1 MIILTGKNLGE
12 RHKDLNMKVHE
23 ATIKRVDF
31 DEIKQTPE
39 ESDVDKLFKIAVAS
53 KYMNI
58 EYIIDVL
65 KCGDP
70 LYISKALKCDWI
82 YGDNYAHI
90 INPRNLQNDII
101 PYMSIKMK
109 KKMLTA
115 ISMHIR
121 NESRAVEFY
130 NYCVEIGCT
139 NIAIKFLHFTT
150 ENFKLEILKD
160 PLKFDRL
167 RPFVTSDEGAVI
179 KHFIGSSFTLADTFL
194 KVNNCNRNDVLR
206 ELIYLYALSEEK
218 YLDLLEKYTNYSI
231 YNKRF
236 LSIHISKSIMKK
248 HKHRVIKNPIL
259 YVSVLN
265 KTAIVK
271 YSTEEDA
278 KIYALAFFPIHVD
291 DFWYSYLSEQK
302 YYLDKITTGRFQF
315 IKQMFTSKFPK
326 EEFENSLKFYDHRC
340 YEIMT
345 VEEKETWALQQIAS
359 EKEILGKGQDYL
371 WYKFVNFEKAFKEMK
386 RLVMITPNRSKRAD
400 MILILIESAK
410 TQRDLETLLKY
421 FYERHI
427 NEQKHVKENFLDKVL
442 RYFNVYEFDKDC
454 WEALNIMFHNLE
466 VYSSTDYISKNEYRL
481 IAVIYHIINDIEI
494 PQVLKEHIANGMQIY
509 SLKTNTDTL
518 TKEKIEKVFQYL
530 FDLIM
535 EKIRE
540 FEIEST
546 LPNEIRKHIYNL
558 LDLLD
563 LYEKPKELIP
573 ELVNHFMKLDW
584 SEYEYHRFI
593 RTDQSRPPPLNL
605 LRDLKSDS
613 KHLIEN
619 LPRLRKELDTYDKC
633 NISTALKKL
642 RIYFTQDV
650 AKECL
655 RYFNTLLDEEKLW
668 HKEAQAIVHALFQ
681 LGDLNFKVDL
691 MKKFAPSE
699 ATINHSEIDE
709 KLLRIQ
715 MAICSHI
722 LYSRPP
728 IPLECTFM
736 YLKGDYVPFCLPIFN
751 ALLSNLPVPLC
762 MDFVENLLNKPVSIQ
777 KHGIRLAFEC
787 FNTENFNTVILSAW
801 NKTKN
806 VSLRLVIFDAL
817 YSKISSLPSGQ
828 EALFETL
835 KSIILRLQPDD
846 DDEIFNII
854 KSNKLPEHLVVETI
868 EMAWKVVSQ
877 FPPKLTNLIRMQD
890 LIICITNRI
899 HQIRQDIVSE
909 IVDTFVASV
918 FKPHEVETK
927 DKLSYEAIS
936 LIDSKWQ
943 LTVNF
948 LTYVDENNLDKKIE
962 VTKLILMK
970 SFKPQNYGSIKNR
983 HDLIDI
989 GISFISQ
996 LEDASYNQ
1004 APTRYVTINKL
1015 MQSVIETLQTV
1026 FATEE
1031 IYILIWKLQ
1040 LGIVARKTI
1049 IKPVNEIAANIF
1061 ARELGNLVKEF
1072 IDKELFFNS
1081 FLSQINYVLQDK
1093 IQHVISKLYLKN
1105 TSDFYLKIQQIQLRI
1120 EMIILTGKNLGE
1132 RHKDLNS
1139 KVHEA
1144 TTKRVDFDEI
1154 KQKPEESDA
1163 DKLFKI
1169 AVASKY
1175 MNIEY
1180 IIDVLKCGDPLYIS
1194 KALKCEWIYGD
1205 NYAHIINPRN
1215 LQNDIIPCMS
1225 IKMKKKMLTAISMH
1239 IRNESR
1245 AVEFYNYCVEI
1256 GCTNIA
1262 IKFLHFTTENFKLEI
1277 LKDPLKFDRLRP
1289 HITSDKGA
1297 VIKHFI
1303 GLSFT
1308 LADLFLEVFICNRN
1322 EVLRELIYLYAVS
1335 EEKYL
1340 DLLEKFTDFSNCRME
1355 RFLSIR
1361 ISTSIMKKHKDR
1373 VIKNPILYVSVL
1385 NKKAIVKYSTEE
1397 DAKIYALEFFPQRVD
1412 DFWYSYLSEQKYYLD
1427 KITTG
1432 RFQFIKQMFTS
1443 KFPEEEFEN
1452 SLKFYDH
1459 GCYEIMTSEE
1469 KETWALQQLA
1479 GEKEILGKG
1488 QDYLWYKFVNFEK
1501 AFKEM
1506 KRLVM
1511 ITPNRSKRADMILIL
1526 IESAKTQRDLE
1537 TLLKYFYERHIN
1549 EQKHVK
1555 ENFLDKVL
1563 RYFNVYE
1570 FDKDCWEALNIM
1582 FHNLEVYSSTDYIS
1596 KNEYRLIAVIY
1607 HIVNDIEIPQV
1618 LKEHIASDNMQFY
1631 SLKDNTDTLTK
1642 EQTDKVFQYIFNLF
1656 MDKIREHKN
1665 KCNAPYVVQTYIK
1678 HILDLLY
1685 VYKKPKELIPELV
1698 NHFMKLDWSEY
1709 ENHKFIRSEERRPP
1723 PLNLLSDLKSDS
1735 QLLIDNLPLLKSE
1748 IYTSDKCNISKV
1760 LKKLRIYFTQ
1770 DVAKECLRYFNT
1782 LLDEEK
1788 LWHKEA
1794 QAIVH
1799 ALFQLGDLNFKV
1811 DLMKKFAPSEATI
1824 NHSEIDE
1831 KLLRIQ
1837 MAICSHI
1844 LYSRPP
1850 IPLECTFMYLKGDY
1864 VPFCLPI
1871 FNALLSNLPVPLCM
1885 DFVENLLNKPVSI
1898 QKHGI
1903 RLAFECFNTENFN
1916 TVILSAWNKTKNVSL
1931 RLVIFDALY
1940 SKISSLPSGQEALF
1954 ETLKSIILRLQPD
1967 DDDEIF
1973 NIIKSNKLPEHL
1985 VVETIEMAWKVVSQ
1999 FPPKLTNLI
2008 RMQDLI
2014 ICITNRIHQ
2023 IRQDIVSEIVDT
2035 FVALVFKPHEEE
2047 TKDKLSYEAI
2057 SLIDSKWQLTAS
2069 FLTYV
2074 DENNLDKKI
2083 EVTKLILMKSFK
2095 PQNYGSI
2102 KNRHDLIDIGI
2113 SFISQLEDASYNQ
2126 APTRYV
2132 TINKLMQS
2140 VIETLQTV
2148 FATEEI
2154 YILIWK
2160 LQLGIVARKTII
2172 KPVNEIAANIFARE
2186 LGNLVKEFID
2196 KDLFFN
2202 SFLSQINYVLQDK
2215 IQHVISKLYL
2225 KNTSDFY
2232 LKIQHRIEM
2241 IILTGKNLGERHK
2254 DLNSKVHE
2262 ATTKRVDFDEIKQK
2276 PEESDADKLFKIAVA
2291 SKYMNIEY
2299 IIDVLKC
2306 GDPLYI
2312 SKALR
2317 CEWIYG
2323 DNYAH
2328 IINPRNLQNDI
2339 IPCMSI
2345 KMKKKM
2351 LTSISMHIRTE
2362 SRAVEFYNYCVEIG
2376 CTNIAIK
2383 FLHFTTE
2390 NFKLQILKD
2399 PLKFDRLRPLITS
2412 DKGAVIKHFIG
2423 LSFTLADL
2431 FLEVFICNRNEV
2443 PRELIYLYAVSE
2455 EKYLDLLEKFTD
2467 FSNCRMERFLSIRIS
2482 TSIMKKHKHR
2492 VIKNPILYVSVLNK
2506 KAIVKYSTEEDAKM
2520 YALAFFP
2527 KHVDDFWC
2535 SYLSEQKYYLD
2546 KITTGKF
2553 QFIKQMFTS
2562 KFPEEEF
2569 ENSSKFYVEG
2579 CYEIMTSE
2587 EKETWALQQLAS
2599 EKEILGDGEDYLWYK
2614 FINFE
2619 KAFKEMKRMVLII
2632 PDRSTRANMMFV
2644 LVESAKTQRDLET
2657 LLKYFYEKYINEQKH
2672 VKEHLIDSVLRNFNV
2687 FEFDKDCWEAL
2698 NIMFHNIEVY
2708 SSTDYS
2714 TSWTDYK
2721 GIAIIYHLI
2730 NDIEIPQVVT
2740 DTLTKEQTD
2749 KVFQYIFNLFMDK
2762 ISEHKN
2768 KCNAPYVV
2776 QTYIKHILELLYVYK
2791 KPKELIPELVNHFMK
2806 LDWSEYE
2813 NHKFIRSEESRPPP
2827 LNLLRDLKSDSQ
2839 LLIDN
2844 LPLLKSEI
2852 YTSDK
2857 CNISKVL
2864 KKLRIYFK
2872 QDVAKEYLRYF
2883 NALLDEEK
2891 LWHKEAQAI
2900 VHALFQ
2906 LGDLNF
2912 KVDLMKKFAPSEAT
2926 IDHSE
2931 IDEKLL
2937 HIQMAIC
2944 SHILYSRPPIPLE
2957 CTLMYIKGDYV
2968 PFCLPI
2974 FDALL
2979 SNLPLPLCIHF
2990 VENLLN
2996 KPVSI
3001 QKHGIRLVIGC
3012 LNVDKFNTVIL
3023 SAWNKT
3029 KNVSLRVAIFDAL
3042 YSKISTLPS
3051 GQEALFETLKSI
3063 ILRLR
3068 PDDDD
3073 KIFNIINSNKLP
3085 EHLVVESIET
3095 AWKVVSQFPPKL
3107 SNLNRM
3113 RDLINCITNR
3123 IHQIR
3128 QDIVSEIVDTFV
3140 ALVFKPYEVETKD
3153 KLSYEAISLIH
3164 SKWQLTVNFLTYV
3177 DENNLDKKIEVT
3189 KLILMKCFK
3198 PQKYG
3203 SVENKHDLIDIGTSF
3218 ISQLEDASYN
3228 QAPSR
3233 YVTINKLM
3241 QSVIETLQTVFAMK
3255 EIYIL
3260 IWKLQLGIVARK
3272 TIIKPVNEI
3281 AANIFAR
3288 ELGNLVKEFIDK
3300 ELFFN
3305 SFLTRIN
3312 DVLQDKIQHVISKL
3326 NLENTSD
3333 FCVKIHHSIE
3343 MIILKGKN
3351 LGERHKDLNSKVHEA
3366 TAKRVDFD
3374 EIKQTPEES
3383 DVDKL
3388 FKIAVASKYMNI
3400 EYIIDVLK
3408 CGDPLYISKAL
3419 KCEWIYGDNYAHII
3433 NPRNLQNDI
3442 IPYMSIKMKKKVL
3455 TAISMH
3461 IRNES
3466 RAVEFYN
3473 YCVEIGC
3480 TNIAIKFLHFTTE
3493 NFKLEILKDPLK
3505 IVHLRY
3511 LFTSDKGVFIKHF
3524 IGSSFIL
3531 ANAFLKVCGN
3541 RSQGLRKLVYL
3552 YTFSEE
3558 EYLKLLEKHTMLN
3571 NRTRESETV
3580 DRFLSLRISKSI
3592 MKKHKDRV
3600 IKKPTLYINI
3610 LSKQALTKYSTEEDA
3625 KFYAIA
3631 LLPDDVHHFWTKD
3644 PFCIKQRFLF
3654 DIIISTSKYKFVKEI
3669 FTSKYPD
3676 EEFETDL
3683 SFYSQVCD
3691 LMTAEEKEIWANEEI
3706 ARQKKDYGEV
3716 LQYKLYRFT
3725 TFEKAFGDIK
3735 ELLLTSKKA
3744 QRTEL
3749 LLLLIEFAKDQRHLD
3764 KVLKLFCQ
3772 KHINIEKRIK
3782 ETFIEKVME
3791 YFNVYELDTNCWE
3804 SLNQIFRSF
3813 NVYDSIE
3820 FIDKYEY
3827 RTIALI
3833 RHIINDIE
3841 LPAALRTHIDN
3852 ELYFISFENN
3862 TKRLTKEQ
3870 QEKVFQYFF
3879 NLYMGEIRKFENV
3892 PYDNEVKVEIRSY
3905 IHNVLRLLELY
3916 NRTNKDCP
3924 ELVNHF
3930 IKLDWPQ
3937 FKRLRF
3943 LRTESGTEAVHF
3955 VEPRSLM
3962 CDLKSDSKL
3971 LIECL
3976 PFIRKNINV
3985 PYKFKITAIL
3995 KKLKIYFSH
4004 DIAQEYLRFF
4014 VSLLNEDK
4022 LWHKEAQA
4030 GVHAL
4035 LLLGDEDFK
4044 VDLMKKYAPT
4054 EATINHKEIDEKLLR
4069 IQRAIYSHILY
4080 SRPPVPLEYTFMYLK
4095 GDYVHFCLP
4104 MFNALLS
4111 NLPFLQLRNFVETL
4125 LNTPV
4130 STQKHGIRLAFQC
4143 LNTEDLNAI
4152 ILRTWNKMKNVSL
4165 RIVIF
4170 GALYNKITE
4179 LPNGQ
4184 DTLFPT
4190 LKSMILTLNHDDD
4203 DEIFNLIKSNK
4214 LPEHLTVECI
4224 EIAWKVSSSF
4234 PLTRT
4239 NIDRMHDLINY
4250 MIDNID
4256 KIGQSTV
4263 REIINTF
4270 IESGFNLHKEEAKE
4284 NLSSEAISFIES
4296 KWLLTLKYLMTDDG
4310 LEEKIEVTKLI
4321 LMKCFKPED
4330 IKNKQ
4335 VLIDTGMRFISQ
4347 LEDAPYSIMQ
4357 SVIETLETVFAMEEI
4372 YILIWKL
4379 QLGIVARKAINKPNE
4394 AFAYYVINTT

>member
-1 MIILTGKNLGE
+1 MECSLVRAVRYPHQALEMAHLRLAEVVMGQHWAKSWQITDPYTYTAAPHSPWFEPRPLNCFTFLWKHIRKNLGE

-130 NYCVEIGCT
+130 NYCVEIGC
-139 NIAIKFLHFTT
+139 
-150 ENFKLEILKD
+150 
-160 PLKFDRL
+160 
-167 RPFVTSDEGAVI
+167 
-179 KHFIGSSFTLADTFL
+179 
-194 KVNNCNRNDVLR
+194 
-206 ELIYLYALSEEK
+206 
-218 YLDLLEKYTNYSI
+218 
-231 YNKRF
+231 
-236 LSIHISKSIMKK
+236 
-248 HKHRVIKNPIL
+248 
-259 YVSVLN
+259 
-265 KTAIVK
+265 
-271 YSTEEDA
+271 
-278 KIYALAFFPIHVD
+278 
-291 DFWYSYLSEQK
+291 
-302 YYLDKITTGRFQF
+302 
-315 IKQMFTSKFPK
+315 
-326 EEFENSLKFYDHRC
+326 

-371 WYKFVNFEKAFKEMK
+371 WYKFINFEKAFKEMK

-481 IAVIYHIINDIEI
+481 IA
-494 PQVLKEHIANGMQIY
+494 
-509 SLKTNTDTL
+509 
-518 TKEKIEKVFQYL
+518 
-530 FDLIM
+530 
-535 EKIRE
+535 
-540 FEIEST
+540 
-546 LPNEIRKHIYNL
+546 
-558 LDLLD
+558 
-563 LYEKPKELIP
+563 
-573 ELVNHFMKLDW
+573 
-584 SEYEYHRFI
+584 
-593 RTDQSRPPPLNL
+593 
-605 LRDLKSDS
+605 
-613 KHLIEN
+613 
-619 LPRLRKELDTYDKC
+619 
-633 NISTALKKL
+633 
-642 RIYFTQDV
+642 DV

-996 LEDASYNQ
+996 LEDSSYNQ
-1004 APTRYVTINKL
+1004 APTRYITINKL

-1093 IQHVISKLYLKN
+1093 IQHVCRELLLFEMTEIYWLVLYLLPVYSLEIN
-1105 TSDFYLKIQQIQLRI
+1105 RDDYVYI
-1120 EMIILTGKNLGE
+1120 
-1132 RHKDLNS
+1132 
-1139 KVHEA
+1139 
-1144 TTKRVDFDEI
+1144 TTK
-1154 KQKPEESDA
+1154 
-1163 DKLFKI
+1163 L
-1169 AVASKY
+1169 
-1175 MNIEY
+1175 N
-1180 IIDVLKCGDPLYIS
+1180 
-1194 KALKCEWIYGD
+1194 
-1205 NYAHIINPRN
+1205 
-1215 LQNDIIPCMS
+1215 
-1225 IKMKKKMLTAISMH
+1225 
-1239 IRNESR
+1239 NE
-1245 AVEFYNYCVEI
+1245 N
-1256 GCTNIA
+1256 N
-1262 IKFLHFTTENFKLEI
+1262 
-1277 LKDPLKFDRLRP
+1277 
-1289 HITSDKGA
+1289 
-1297 VIKHFI
+1297 
-1303 GLSFT
+1303 
-1308 LADLFLEVFICNRN
+1308 
-1322 EVLRELIYLYAVS
+1322 
-1335 EEKYL
+1335 
-1340 DLLEKFTDFSNCRME
+1340 
-1355 RFLSIR
+1355 
-1361 ISTSIMKKHKDR
+1361 
-1373 VIKNPILYVSVL
+1373 
-1385 NKKAIVKYSTEE
+1385 
-1397 DAKIYALEFFPQRVD
+1397 
-1412 DFWYSYLSEQKYYLD
+1412 
-1427 KITTG
+1427 
-1432 RFQFIKQMFTS
+1432 
-1443 KFPEEEFEN
+1443 
-1452 SLKFYDH
+1452 
-1459 GCYEIMTSEE
+1459 
-1469 KETWALQQLA
+1469 
-1479 GEKEILGKG
+1479 
-1488 QDYLWYKFVNFEK
+1488 
-1501 AFKEM
+1501 KEM
-1506 KRLVM
+1506 RFYM
-1511 ITPNRSKRADMILIL
+1511 YN
-1526 IESAKTQRDLE
+1526 TQAGPG
-1537 TLLKYFYERHIN
+1537 
-1549 EQKHVK
+1549 
-1555 ENFLDKVL
+1555 
-1563 RYFNVYE
+1563 
-1570 FDKDCWEALNIM
+1570 KD
-1582 FHNLEVYSSTDYIS
+1582 
-1596 KNEYRLIAVIY
+1596 
-1607 HIVNDIEIPQV
+1607 
-1618 LKEHIASDNMQFY
+1618 
-1631 SLKDNTDTLTK
+1631 
-1642 EQTDKVFQYIFNLF
+1642 
-1656 MDKIREHKN
+1656 
-1665 KCNAPYVVQTYIK
+1665 
-1678 HILDLLY
+1678 
-1685 VYKKPKELIPELV
+1685 
-1698 NHFMKLDWSEY
+1698 
-1709 ENHKFIRSEERRPP
+1709 
-1723 PLNLLSDLKSDS
+1723 
-1735 QLLIDNLPLLKSE
+1735 
-1748 IYTSDKCNISKV
+1748 
-1760 LKKLRIYFTQ
+1760 
-1770 DVAKECLRYFNT
+1770 
-1782 LLDEEK
+1782 
-1788 LWHKEA
+1788 
-1794 QAIVH
+1794 
-1799 ALFQLGDLNFKV
+1799 
-1811 DLMKKFAPSEATI
+1811 EATI

-2196 KDLFFN
+2196 KELFFN

-2215 IQHVISKLYL
+2215 IEHVCRELLSFEMTEIYWLVLYL
-2225 KNTSDFY
+2225 LPVYSLEKNRDDYVYITTM
-2232 LKIQHRIEM
+2232 LNNIQHRIEM

-2262 ATTKRVDFDEIKQK
+2262 ATAKRVDFDEIKQK

-2328 IINPRNLQNDI
+2328 IINP
-2339 IPCMSI
+2339 
-2345 KMKKKM
+2345 
-2351 LTSISMHIRTE
+2351 H
-2362 SRAVEFYNYCVEIG
+2362 
-2376 CTNIAIK
+2376 
-2383 FLHFTTE
+2383 
-2390 NFKLQILKD
+2390 
-2399 PLKFDRLRPLITS
+2399 
-2412 DKGAVIKHFIG
+2412 
-2423 LSFTLADL
+2423 
-2431 FLEVFICNRNEV
+2431 
-2443 PRELIYLYAVSE
+2443 
-2455 EKYLDLLEKFTD
+2455 
-2467 FSNCRMERFLSIRIS
+2467 
-2482 TSIMKKHKHR
+2482 
-2492 VIKNPILYVSVLNK
+2492 
-2506 KAIVKYSTEEDAKM
+2506 
-2520 YALAFFP
+2520 
-2527 KHVDDFWC
+2527 
-2535 SYLSEQKYYLD
+2535 
-2546 KITTGKF
+2546 
-2553 QFIKQMFTS
+2553 
-2562 KFPEEEF
+2562 
-2569 ENSSKFYVEG
+2569 
-2579 CYEIMTSE
+2579 
-2587 EKETWALQQLAS
+2587 
-2599 EKEILGDGEDYLWYK
+2599 
-2614 FINFE
+2614 
-2619 KAFKEMKRMVLII
+2619 
-2632 PDRSTRANMMFV
+2632 
-2644 LVESAKTQRDLET
+2644 
-2657 LLKYFYEKYINEQKH
+2657 
-2672 VKEHLIDSVLRNFNV
+2672 
-2687 FEFDKDCWEAL
+2687 
-2698 NIMFHNIEVY
+2698 
-2708 SSTDYS
+2708 
-2714 TSWTDYK
+2714 
-2721 GIAIIYHLI
+2721 
-2730 NDIEIPQVVT
+2730 
-2740 DTLTKEQTD
+2740 
-2749 KVFQYIFNLFMDK
+2749 
-2762 ISEHKN
+2762 
-2768 KCNAPYVV
+2768 
-2776 QTYIKHILELLYVYK
+2776 
-2791 KPKELIPELVNHFMK
+2791 
-2806 LDWSEYE
+2806 
-2813 NHKFIRSEESRPPP
+2813 
-2827 LNLLRDLKSDSQ
+2827 
-2839 LLIDN
+2839 
-2844 LPLLKSEI
+2844 
-2852 YTSDK
+2852 
-2857 CNISKVL
+2857 
-2864 KKLRIYFK
+2864 
-2872 QDVAKEYLRYF
+2872 
-2883 NALLDEEK
+2883 EEK

-3012 LNVDKFNTVIL
+3012 LNVEKFNTVIL

-3073 KIFNIINSNKLP
+3073 KIFNIINSNELP
-3085 EHLVVESIET
+3085 EHLVVETIET

-3140 ALVFKPYEVETKD
+3140 ALVFKPHEEETKD

-3312 DVLQDKIQHVISKL
+3312 DVLQDKIQHVCRELLSFEMTEIYWLVLHLLPVYSLERDRDDYVYITTKL
-3326 NLENTSD
+3326 NN
-3333 FCVKIHHSIE
+3333 V
-3343 MIILKGKN
+3343 N
-3351 LGERHKDLNSKVHEA
+3351 
-3366 TAKRVDFD
+3366 
-3374 EIKQTPEES
+3374 
-3383 DVDKL
+3383 
-3388 FKIAVASKYMNI
+3388 
-3400 EYIIDVLK
+3400 
-3408 CGDPLYISKAL
+3408 
-3419 KCEWIYGDNYAHII
+3419 
-3433 NPRNLQNDI
+3433 
-3442 IPYMSIKMKKKVL
+3442 
-3455 TAISMH
+3455 
-3461 IRNES
+3461 
-3466 RAVEFYN
+3466 
-3473 YCVEIGC
+3473 
-3480 TNIAIKFLHFTTE
+3480 
-3493 NFKLEILKDPLK
+3493 
-3505 IVHLRY
+3505 
-3511 LFTSDKGVFIKHF
+3511 
-3524 IGSSFIL
+3524 
-3531 ANAFLKVCGN
+3531 
-3541 RSQGLRKLVYL
+3541 
-3552 YTFSEE
+3552 
-3558 EYLKLLEKHTMLN
+3558 
-3571 NRTRESETV
+3571 
-3580 DRFLSLRISKSI
+3580 
-3592 MKKHKDRV
+3592 
-3600 IKKPTLYINI
+3600 
-3610 LSKQALTKYSTEEDA
+3610 
-3625 KFYAIA
+3625 
-3631 LLPDDVHHFWTKD
+3631 
-3644 PFCIKQRFLF
+3644 
-3654 DIIISTSKYKFVKEI
+3654 
-3669 FTSKYPD
+3669 
-3676 EEFETDL
+3676 
-3683 SFYSQVCD
+3683 
-3691 LMTAEEKEIWANEEI
+3691 NEEI
-3706 ARQKKDYGEV
+3706 RFYICTID
-3716 LQYKLYRFT
+3716 KLVPG
-3725 TFEKAFGDIK
+3725 K
-3735 ELLLTSKKA
+3735 
-3744 QRTEL
+3744 
-3749 LLLLIEFAKDQRHLD
+3749 
-3764 KVLKLFCQ
+3764 
-3772 KHINIEKRIK
+3772 
-3782 ETFIEKVME
+3782 
-3791 YFNVYELDTNCWE
+3791 
-3804 SLNQIFRSF
+3804 
-3813 NVYDSIE
+3813 E
-3820 FIDKYEY
+3820 FI
-3827 RTIALI
+3827 
-3833 RHIINDIE
+3833 
-3841 LPAALRTHIDN
+3841 
-3852 ELYFISFENN
+3852 
-3862 TKRLTKEQ
+3862 
-3870 QEKVFQYFF
+3870 
-3879 NLYMGEIRKFENV
+3879 
-3892 PYDNEVKVEIRSY
+3892 
-3905 IHNVLRLLELY
+3905 
-3916 NRTNKDCP
+3916 
-3924 ELVNHF
+3924 
-3930 IKLDWPQ
+3930 
-3937 FKRLRF
+3937 
-3943 LRTESGTEAVHF
+3943 
-3955 VEPRSLM
+3955 
-3962 CDLKSDSKL
+3962 
-3971 LIECL
+3971 
-3976 PFIRKNINV
+3976 
-3985 PYKFKITAIL
+3985 TA
-3995 KKLKIYFSH
+3995 
-4004 DIAQEYLRFF
+4004 
-4014 VSLLNEDK
+4014 
-4022 LWHKEAQA
+4022 
-4030 GVHAL
+4030 
-4035 LLLGDEDFK
+4035 
-4044 VDLMKKYAPT
+4044 
-4054 EATINHKEIDEKLLR
+4054 
-4069 IQRAIYSHILY
+4069 
-4080 SRPPVPLEYTFMYLK
+4080 SR
-4095 GDYVHFCLP
+4095 
-4104 MFNALLS
+4104 
-4111 NLPFLQLRNFVETL
+4111 
-4125 LNTPV
+4125 
-4130 STQKHGIRLAFQC
+4130 
-4143 LNTEDLNAI
+4143 
-4152 ILRTWNKMKNVSL
+4152 
-4165 RIVIF
+4165 
-4170 GALYNKITE
+4170 
-4179 LPNGQ
+4179 
-4184 DTLFPT
+4184 
-4190 LKSMILTLNHDDD
+4190 
-4203 DEIFNLIKSNK
+4203 
-4214 LPEHLTVECI
+4214 
-4224 EIAWKVSSSF
+4224 
-4234 PLTRT
+4234 
-4239 NIDRMHDLINY
+4239 
-4250 MIDNID
+4250 
-4256 KIGQSTV
+4256 
-4263 REIINTF
+4263 
-4270 IESGFNLHKEEAKE
+4270 
-4284 NLSSEAISFIES
+4284 
-4296 KWLLTLKYLMTDDG
+4296 
-4310 LEEKIEVTKLI
+4310 
-4321 LMKCFKPED
+4321 
-4330 IKNKQ
+4330 
-4335 VLIDTGMRFISQ
+4335 
-4347 LEDAPYSIMQ
+4347 
-4357 SVIETLETVFAMEEI
+4357 
-4372 YILIWKL
+4372 
-4379 QLGIVARKAINKPNE
+4379 
-4394 AFAYYVINTT
+4394 